1 MFSLTIGLCE
11 EGSQESRMRQKRV
24 SGPQR
29 KRDRTKSQGFRSLK
43 KTHESHLGEQE
54 SKFLL
59 LLAPRRDEDDKW
71 DLGLLEPLSPAFAG
85 VTNGS

>member
-1 MFSLTIGLCE
+1 MFTFTIGLCE
-11 EGSQESRMRQKRV
+11 EGSQESRRV

-29 KRDRTKSQGFRSLK
+29 KKDRTQSQGFRSLK

-71 DLGLLEPLSPAFAG
+71 DLGLLEPLSSAFAG

>member
-1 MFSLTIGLCE
+1 M
-11 EGSQESRMRQKRV
+11 

-29 KRDRTKSQGFRSLK
+29 KRDRTQSQGFRSLK
-43 KTHESHLGEQE
+43 KTHESHLGDQE

-71 DLGLLEPLSPAFAG
+71 DLGLLEPLSSAFAG

>member
-1 MFSLTIGLCE
+1 MFTLTIGLCE
-11 EGSQESRMRQKRV
+11 EGSQESRRRLKRV

-29 KRDRTKSQGFRSLK
+29 KRERTQSQGFRSLE

-59 LLAPRRDEDDKW
+59 LLAPRRDEDGKW
-71 DLGLLEPLSPAFAG
+71 DLGLPEPLSSAFAG
-85 VTNGS
+85 H